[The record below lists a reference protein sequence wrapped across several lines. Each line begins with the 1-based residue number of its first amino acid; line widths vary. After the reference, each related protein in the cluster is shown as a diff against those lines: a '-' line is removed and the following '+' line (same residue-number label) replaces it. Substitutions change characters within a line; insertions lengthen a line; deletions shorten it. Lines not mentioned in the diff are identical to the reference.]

1 MRTIRTGHAAI
12 GTTLPYKEDL
22 FSISIYFSKMA
33 CVVSYGA
40 ELYRVEAKNEE
51 TLRKSGHGTPNA
63 WMGWNVYAAR

>member
-1 MRTIRTGHAAI
+1 
-12 GTTLPYKEDL
+12 
-22 FSISIYFSKMA
+22 MA

>member
-1 MRTIRTGHAAI
+1 MPRSELRCRIKKI
-12 GTTLPYKEDL
+12 YL